1 MKDQAKIIAALL
13 VGAAA
18 GAAIGLLLAPSSGT
32 ELRDDIADYVNDLV
46 EKSKETAAKKANDLK
61 GYGSSVVNRA
71 KSRVSGV
78 VNNLSDYKDQIRD
91 SIKASASDYTDQ
103 ATDFG
108 EDLLNNAKSK
118 VKGTSNDVNNN
129 VQGI

>member
-32 ELRDDIADYVNDLV
+32 ELRGDIADYVNDLV
-46 EKSKETAAKKANDLK
+46 EKSKETAAQKANDLK
-61 GYGSSVVNRA
+61 GYGNSVVDRA
-71 KSRVSGV
+71 KSRVNDVMS
-78 VNNLSDYKDQIRD
+78 NLSDYKDQIRG
-91 SIKASASDYTDQ
+91 SIKASANDYTDQ
-103 ATDFG
+103 ATNFG
-108 EDLLNNAKSK
+108 EDMLNKGRSK
-118 VKGTSNDVNNN
+118 VKNAVNDVSNN